1 MHPLIHGIH
10 NTMNKSAL
18 RHRRNTPWPQ
28 APCTQHSP
36 AAATLSSHPVS
47 PPYNTQETQPWR
59 RRYPCAVW
67 VSSIGVFGRCR
78 RQAKLSPQELAPL
91 TELAKVALPDVILCG
106 HVDLIVG
113 ADEDEC
119 CEIRR
124 VHVRVGE
131 SQKATVGGFGLHRA
145 QGSRP

>member
-1 MHPLIHGIH
+1 MHAAQPSCSHPQLPPCL
-10 NTMNKSAL
+10 TTL
-18 RHRRNTPWPQ
+18 TPKR
-28 APCTQHSP
+28 HSP
-36 AAATLSSHPVS
+36 GGGDTHAQCGFQASVSLGAVDARPSSAPR
-47 PPYNTQETQPWR
+47 T
-59 RRYPCAVW
+59 
-67 VSSIGVFGRCR
+67 
-78 RQAKLSPQELAPL
+78 QELAPL